1 MLRGLGMRS
10 SRSLSST
17 YTCAEELWVEIAFC
31 VVGAIHFPE
40 RANITQL
47 SSALIFSLPLGTLM
61 PPFSVRLVAVF
72 YYLGVNRVIEFVS
85 FDSKL

>member
-10 SRSLSST
+10 SRSLSS
-17 YTCAEELWVEIAFC
+17 TCAEELWVEIAFC

-40 RANITQL
+40 RAKITQL

-72 YYLGVNRVIEFVS
+72 YYLGVNRVIEFAS